1 MTIRP
6 LPIVV
11 LPIAVLLMLTA
22 LPAEARTLLTGTPF
36 ATGFLGPIGVLEH
49 LLGLAA
55 IGLWAGQNGSAA
67 VWQAPAAA
75 LTAALAAG
83 AAAHFG
89 LRLPFA
95 AEGLAGSLMVLGAL
109 VAMGLRAP
117 LAVAILVAA
126 VAAVF
131 HGYVQAGG
139 ALFWVGFAASVL
151 LLTAAG
157 VGLVAVL
164 GQAASMRAVRMC
176 GGAVALAGV
185 LALVRLF

>member
-1 MTIRP
+1 MAIRS
-6 LPIVV
+6 LLV
-11 LPIAVLLMLTA
+11 AVLLVLTA
-22 LPAEARTLLTGTPF
+22 LPAEARTLLTGTAF
-36 ATGFLGPIGVLEH
+36 AAGFLGPVGVLEH
-49 LLGLAA
+49 LLGLLAV
-55 IGLWAGQNGSAA
+55 GLWAGQNGSAA
-67 VWQAPAAA
+67 VWQVPAAA

-95 AEGLAGSLMVLGAL
+95 AEGLAGSLVVLGAL
-109 VAMGLRAP
+109 VALGLRAP
-117 LAVAILVAA
+117 LVVAVLVAA
-126 VAAVF
+126 LAAVF

-139 ALFWVGFAASVL
+139 ALFWAGFAASAL

-164 GQAASMRAVRMC
+164 GQAVSMRAVQMC